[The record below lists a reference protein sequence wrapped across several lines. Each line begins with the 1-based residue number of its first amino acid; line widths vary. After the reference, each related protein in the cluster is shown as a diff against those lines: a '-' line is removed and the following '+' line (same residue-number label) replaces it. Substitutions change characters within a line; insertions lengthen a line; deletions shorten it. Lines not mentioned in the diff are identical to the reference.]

1 MKDIISVRRYDSP
14 CGPLTLG
21 SSGDRLCLCDW
32 RCAKNSDRAV
42 RSLES
47 ALNAVVEER
56 QSAVLDR
63 VASLLDRYFSG
74 ERVVFDVPLLFVGTD
89 FQKIVWKE
97 LFGIPYGTTI
107 SYAALSGRIGRP
119 EAVRAVAN
127 AVGANV
133 MSIFVPCHRIVGSDG
148 SLTGYRG
155 GKAAKQKLLDL
166 ELLSTEA
173 VRPLGV

>member
-1 MKDIISVRRYDSP
+1 MKDIISVRSYDSP
-14 CGPLTLG
+14 CGPLMLG

-32 RCAKNSDRAV
+32 RCAKNPDRVV

-56 QSAVLDR
+56 QSAVLDLA
-63 VASLLDRYFSG
+63 ASLLERYFSG
-74 ERVVFDVPLLFVGTD
+74 ERVEFDIPLLFVGTD

-97 LFGIPYGTTI
+97 LLGIPYGSTI
-107 SYAALSGRIGRP
+107 SYATLSGRVGRP

-166 ELLSTEA
+166 EA
-173 VRPLGV
+173 